1 MCYFL
6 YIASPLTLSEV
17 RSMLPSGVNADL
29 AGFADQQALKSLYP
43 DAQTVARLLIG
54 HCSCDFVRPRLPD
67 TRDDER
73 HLRERYRQLGAPRP
87 LVITAL
93 ERHRRQPGSRH
104 PERDWA
110 VALAKFVA
118 EHARNAGPTL
128 YYLHFSVELSHVGPP
143 GPLRRLTVNEAS
155 AKPNG
160 WLVEG
165 SPILVS
171 R

>member
-17 RSMLPSGVNADL
+17 RSMLPHGVSADL
-29 AGFADQQALKSLYP
+29 TDFADQQTLKSIHP

-54 HCSCDFVRPRLPD
+54 QCSCDFVRTRVAD
-67 TRDDER
+67 TREDER
-73 HLRERYRQLGAPRP
+73 HLRERYRRIGSARP
-87 LVITAL
+87 SIIASL
-93 ERHRRQPGSRH
+93 ERHRRRPGVRH
-104 PERDWA
+104 VEKDWA
-110 VALAKFVA
+110 AALTEFVA

-128 YYLHFSVELSHVGPP
+128 YYLTFSPQPSPVEPGGPV
-143 GPLRRLTVNEAS
+143 RRLSVGEAL
-155 AKPNG
+155 ANPQG

-165 SPILVS
+165 APTLVS

>member
-17 RSMLPSGVNADL
+17 RSMLPHGVVADL
-29 AGFADQQALKSLYP
+29 TDFTDQQALKSLYP

-54 HCSCDFVRPRLPD
+54 RCSCDFVRPRVSD
-67 TRDDER
+67 TREDER
-73 HLRERYRQLGAPRP
+73 HLRERYRRASAARP
-87 LVITAL
+87 LVISGL
-93 ERHRRQPGSRH
+93 ERHRRRPGVRYV
-104 PERDWA
+104 EKDWGA
-110 VALAKFVA
+110 ALVKFVA

-128 YYLHFSVELSHVGPP
+128 YYLDFALRAS
-143 GPLRRLTVNEAS
+143 PLEPAGQVRRLTVGEAVGNL
-155 AKPNG
+155 NG

-165 SPILVS
+165 SPTLVS